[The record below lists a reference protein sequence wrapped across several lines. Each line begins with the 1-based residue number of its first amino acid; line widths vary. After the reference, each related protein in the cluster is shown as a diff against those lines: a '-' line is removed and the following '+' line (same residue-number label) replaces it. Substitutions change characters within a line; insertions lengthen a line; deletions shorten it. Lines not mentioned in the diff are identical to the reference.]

1 MPLFRKYQQG
11 DLTVAVWKVDET
23 VEQLRSMFHQF
34 SVYEEGFARFSAE
47 KRKQEWLAVRVLLK
61 EMLGEEKSIAYLPSG
76 KPYLEDGSM
85 HVSFSHTHGYVAVA
99 LHPSAEV
106 GVDIEQYGTRVQRVA
121 SRFIREDEKVSI
133 ASGDEIVG
141 LLLHWSAKETM
152 FKLMDDQGVD
162 FIDHLCVLP
171 FLQEKSGT
179 FKACEYRSDKEME
192 FLIHYDTHS
201 DYVLT
206 FACLD

>member
-162 FIDHLCVLP
+162 FIDHLHVLP
-171 FLQEKSGT
+171 FLQEESGT